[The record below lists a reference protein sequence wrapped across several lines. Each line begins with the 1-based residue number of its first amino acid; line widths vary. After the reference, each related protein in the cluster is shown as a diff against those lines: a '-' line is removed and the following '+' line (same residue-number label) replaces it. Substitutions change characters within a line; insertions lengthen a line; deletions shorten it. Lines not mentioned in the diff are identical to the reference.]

1 MWYYKQQVIESIEDI
16 PKDVFGFI
24 YRVVH
29 EPTGQ
34 IYIGK
39 KVLQFN
45 LKRKLTK
52 KDLELYEG
60 VQGRKPKFKVV
71 QKESD
76 WKTYYG
82 SNTQIKQ
89 WVKEGKKEELKREIL
104 AWGLDKKHLTYLE
117 TKYLFMY
124 EVLEKEE
131 FLNDNILGK
140 FFKKD
145 FDDKPT
151 ATLINQ

>member
-1 MWYYKQQVIESIEDI
+1 MWYYKNQVIESIEDI
-16 PKDVFGFI
+16 PKNVFGFI
-24 YRVVH
+24 YRTIH
-29 EPTGQ
+29 LPSQ
-34 IYIGK
+34 KIYIGK
-39 KVLQFN
+39 KVLFFN
-45 LKRKLTK
+45 NKRKLTK
-52 KDLELYEG
+52 KDLLMYEG
-60 VQGRKPKFKVV
+60 IKGRKPSYKII

-82 SNTQIKQ
+82 SNEQIKQ
-89 WVKEGKKEELKREIL
+89 WIKEGKQQELKREIL
-104 AWGLDKKHLTYLE
+104 AWGFDKKHLTYLE
-117 TKYLFMY
+117 TKYLFIY